1 MFRLAEGS
9 LKNRPFV
16 ALVSTVIFV
25 LGIFALATLRQE
37 LIPRVELPVINVVA
51 TSPGATSEQMRDRV
65 SVPIEQQV
73 STIAEVSDTS
83 TTSRSSVS
91 IVTIELDYGTDIA
104 RAANRV
110 EQSISRAKA
119 NFPDNLTY
127 DVVSGGTSDIP
138 LAYVAVTSDGDPLEV
153 AQRLRSTVVPA
164 IEQEEGVASVQL
176 LGAPEQRVS
185 ITLDQARI
193 AELGISA
200 DAVQQA
206 LEDNGLSVP
215 VGSLVQGDESRDVTV
230 GQEIDSV
237 EALRQI
243 PVVAGEA
250 QPGQLATVYPLSDIA
265 DVRLAQAPAQMVGRI
280 DGESALGIVVFPTA
294 NANIVQVT
302 DRVTDVF
309 DELAPSVGSNTHF
322 TTLFTQA
329 PFITGSIESL
339 AQEGLLGLV
348 FAVVVILIF
357 LTSIR
362 STLVTALSIP
372 LSLLVGFIG
381 MLVGGYSLNMLT
393 LAALTLSIGRVVDD
407 SIVVI
412 ENIKRHLEYGK
423 PKREAIL
430 DAVREVASAITAST
444 VVSFIV
450 FVPVGLVPGMVG
462 ELFRPFAFTVVIAL
476 AASLLVALTI
486 VPVLAYWFLRPSKEA
501 VAAAAAGEAEEFRR
515 RAQDKERRYWLHRA
529 YEPALRTTQKHPA
542 ITLVAAVAILAVA
555 AALFP
560 LLKIN
565 LLGGTNEG
573 TVTIAQATT
582 PGASMEAK
590 VAQADATEDKI
601 SAVKGVESTAATIGS
616 SPMAMGGS
624 GRSGDSIMYMIA
636 VDEEADITS
645 LTDAIVAA
653 GDSVTGEGTTSS
665 SAQSMLGSGT
675 IDVNVTA
682 PTPQALSEATERI
695 NDAVSQLPEIKRAE
709 HNASAITPAVQ
720 VNVNR
725 DAAAAV
731 GLTENDVVGMIAAQM
746 VEPKIGQITIDNV
759 DTSIYISIDDPV
771 TTIDELRAMTILGQ
785 PLEAFAT
792 VDEVD
797 SLPTIVTMNGQTT
810 TTVSA
815 TPVDTDNLG
824 HATDAVRE
832 TVDGLDLPDGTTT
845 SMGGASQQ
853 LAESFSQLALAL
865 AAAVL
870 LIYVVLVWIFRSL
883 LQPALLLVAIPFAA
897 IGSVLALLMTGTALD
912 MSAMIGLLMLAGI
925 VVTNAVVMVDLI
937 NQYREQGMDLASA
950 VHDGAMRRVRPVAMT
965 SLATI
970 VAMIPMALG
979 LSSSTG
985 FISTPLAITVIG
997 GLITSTLL
1005 TLILLPILYRLV
1017 EGVAERR
1024 RAKVE

>member
-1 MFRLAEGS
+1 MFKLAEGS
-9 LKNRPFV
+9 LKNRAFV
-16 ALVSTVIFV
+16 ALLSTVIFV
-25 LGIFALATLRQE
+25 LGIFALGTLRQE
-37 LIPRVELPVINVVA
+37 LIPRVELPVINVISV
-51 TSPGATSEQMRDRV
+51 SPGATSEQMHDRV

-73 STIAEVSDTS
+73 STIAEVSGTT

-104 RAANRV
+104 RATNRV
-110 EQSISRAKA
+110 EQQISRADD
-119 NFPDNLTY
+119 NFPEGLTY

-138 LAYVAVTSDGDPLEV
+138 LAYVAVTSDGTPLEV
-153 AQRLRSTVVPA
+153 AERLRTTVVPA
-164 IEQEEGVASVQL
+164 LEQENGVASVQL
-176 LGAPEQRVS
+176 LGAPEQRIS

-215 VGSLVQGDESRDVTV
+215 VGSLVDGEESRDVTV

-237 EALRQI
+237 DALKQI

-250 QPGQLATVYPLSDIA
+250 QPGQPATVYPLSDIA
-265 DVRLAQAPAQMVGRI
+265 DVELTQADAQMVGRLN
-280 DGESALGIVVFPTA
+280 GESALGIVIFPTA

-302 DRVTDVF
+302 DQVNGVL
-309 DELAPSVGSNTHF
+309 DELAPAVGNNTQF

-339 AQEGLLGLV
+339 AQEGALGLI
-348 FAVVVILIF
+348 FAVLVILIF

-423 PKREAIL
+423 PRREAIL
-430 DAVREVASAITAST
+430 DAVQEVASAITAST

-501 VAAAAAGEAEEFRR
+501 KAALESGEVVEFRR
-515 RAQDKERRYWLHRA
+515 RAEEKEHRYWLHRA
-529 YEPALRTTQKHPA
+529 YEPALRGTQKHPA
-542 ITLVAAVAILAVA
+542 ITLVAAVAILAATV
-555 AALFP
+555 ALFP

-565 LLGGTNEG
+565 LLGGTNQG
-573 TVTIAQATT
+573 NVTVAQATA

-590 VAQADATEDKI
+590 VEQADATEAKI
-601 SAVKGVESTAATIGS
+601 SAIAGVESTAAMIGS
-616 SPMAMGGS
+616 SPMAMGGA
-624 GRSGDSIMYMIA
+624 GDTITYMIS
-636 VDEEADITS
+636 VDEKADITE

-653 GDSVTGEGTTSS
+653 GDSVTGEGTTSDS
-665 SAQSMLGSGT
+665 SQSMLGSGT

-682 PTPQALSEATERI
+682 PTPEALAAATEQI
-695 NDAVSQLPEIKRAE
+695 NDAVAQLPEIKRAE

-731 GLTENDVVGMIAAQM
+731 GLTENAIVGMIAAQM
-746 VEPKIGQITIDNV
+746 VEPNIGQITIDNV
-759 DTSIYISIDDPV
+759 DTSIYISIDESV
-771 TTIDELRAMTILGQ
+771 TTIEALRAMTILGQ

-792 VDEVD
+792 VEEVD
-797 SLPTIVTMNGQTT
+797 SLPTIVTINGQTT

-815 TPVDTDNLG
+815 TPVDADNLG
-824 HATDAVRE
+824 HATDAVKE
-832 TVDGLDLPDGTTT
+832 AVAGLDLPDGTVT
-845 SMGGASQQ
+845 SMDGASQQ
-853 LAESFSQLALAL
+853 LADSFNQLGLAL

-883 LQPALLLVAIPFAA
+883 VQPALLLVAIPFAA
-897 IGSVLALLMTGTALD
+897 IGSFLALLITGTALD
-912 MSAMIGLLMLAGI
+912 ISAMIGLLMLTGI
-925 VVTNAVVMVDLI
+925 VVTNAVVLVDLM

-1005 TLILLPILYRLV
+1005 TLILLPILYRLI
-1017 EGVAERR
+1017 EGVGERR
-1024 RAKVE
+1024 RAKAGRD